1 MNRPLA
7 FLLSLL
13 LAALAVSSAFAAPR
27 DNSSRIVS
35 YGDLDLSTAAGV
47 KALHRRLGHAANQI
61 CLDSSGPAPAASV
74 SATCRAE
81 AWGNARAKAKSVIA
95 RQQPTAERSSPSNEK
110 GE

>member
-7 FLLSLL
+7 LLLSLL

-27 DNSSRIVS
+27 ESQSRIVS
-35 YGDLDLSTAAGV
+35 YDDLDLSTSAGV

-61 CLDSSGPAPAASV
+61 CLDASGPAPAASV
-74 SATCRAE
+74 GSACRAE
-81 AWGNARAKAKSVIA
+81 AWGNARANAKIVIA
-95 RQQPTAERSSPSNEK
+95 RQQSTSNEK